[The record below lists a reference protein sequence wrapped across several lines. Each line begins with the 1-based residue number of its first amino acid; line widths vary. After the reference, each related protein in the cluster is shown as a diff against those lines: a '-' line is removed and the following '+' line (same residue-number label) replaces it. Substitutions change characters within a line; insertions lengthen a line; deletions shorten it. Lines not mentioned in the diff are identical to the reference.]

1 MIARRRTVR
10 ELTRGRVRHGVLVL
24 LALGL
29 LYALSGGRPP
39 LLAVIVAALYF
50 AWRTIEREQREQR
63 VPDGVV
69 EDAASELDYEQTL
82 EVLLG
87 MVGRDVIV
95 QIVRPQGTP
104 PALASLEGM
113 LCSAESDSHHY
124 RLFDDSYRELEVL
137 FFAIDRSGFWLPRR
151 DFVSAHRVQAAG
163 QVGIEL
169 HAGDVLIGVY
179 DDQASRLSE
188 ISTGSSA

>member
-1 MIARRRTVR
+1 MTGRPRTVS
-10 ELTRGRVRHGVLVL
+10 ELTRGRVRQGVLVL

-29 LYALSGGRPP
+29 LYALSGGRAL

-50 AWRTIEREQREQR
+50 AWRTIEREQRER
-63 VPDGVV
+63 APDDVV
-69 EDAASELDYEQTL
+69 ADAASELDYEQTL
-82 EVLLG
+82 RVLLG

-95 QIVRPQGTP
+95 QIVRRQGTP
-104 PALASLEGM
+104 PALASLEGT
-113 LCSAESDSHHY
+113 LRSAESDSHHY
-124 RLFDDSYRELEVL
+124 RLFDDSYREHEVL

-151 DFVSAHRVQAAG
+151 DFVLAHWVKAAG

-188 ISTGSSA
+188 ISTERST

>member
-1 MIARRRTVR
+1 MIGRLRTVG
-10 ELTRGRVRHGVLVL
+10 ELMRGRVRQGVLVL

-29 LYALSGGRPP
+29 MYALSGGRAL

-50 AWRTIEREQREQR
+50 AWRTIEREQREQA
-63 VPDGVV
+63 PNVV
-69 EDAASELDYEQTL
+69 ADAASELDYEQTL

-104 PALASLEGM
+104 PALASLEGT
-113 LCSAESDSHHY
+113 LRSAESDSHHY
-124 RLFDDSYRELEVL
+124 RLFDDSYREHEVL

-151 DFVSAHRVQAAG
+151 DFVLAHWVKAAG

-188 ISTGSSA
+188 ISTESST

>member
-1 MIARRRTVR
+1 MTGKLRTVR
-10 ELTRGRVRHGVLVL
+10 ELTRGRVRQGVVAL

-29 LYALSGGRPP
+29 LYALSGGRPI

-50 AWRTIEREQREQR
+50 AWRTIEREQREQA
-63 VPDGVV
+63 PDVV
-69 EDAASELDYEQTL
+69 EGAASELDYEQTL

-95 QIVRPQGTP
+95 QIVRPQGAP
-104 PALASLEGM
+104 PALAYLDGT
-113 LCSAESDSHHY
+113 LRSAEPDSHRYHH
-124 RLFDDSYRELEVL
+124 FDDSYREHEVL
-137 FFAIDRSGFWLPRR
+137 YFAIDRSGFWLPRR
-151 DFVSAHRVQAAG
+151 DFVTARWVEAAG

-169 HAGDVLIGVY
+169 HAGDVLIGVF

-188 ISTGSSA
+188 ISMESSA

>member
-1 MIARRRTVR
+1 MTGRRRTVR
-10 ELTRGRVRHGVLVL
+10 ELTRGRVRQGVLVL
-24 LALGL
+24 LALGS
-29 LYALSGGRPP
+29 LYALSGGRPL

-50 AWRTIEREQREQR
+50 AWRTIEREQREQAL
-63 VPDGVV
+63 DVV
-69 EDAASELDYEQTL
+69 EAAASELDYEQTL
-82 EVLLG
+82 RVLLG
-87 MVGRDVIV
+87 MVGREVIV
-95 QIVRPQGTP
+95 QLVRPQGTP
-104 PALASLEGM
+104 PALASLEGT

-137 FFAIDRSGFWLPRR
+137 YFAIDRSGFWLPRR
-151 DFVSAHRVQAAG
+151 DFVSAHWVEAAG

-188 ISTGSSA
+188 ISTESNA

>member
-1 MIARRRTVR
+1 MIGRLRTVR
-10 ELTRGRVRHGVLVL
+10 ELTRGRVRQGVLVL

-29 LYALSGGRPP
+29 LYALSGGRPL

-50 AWRTIEREQREQR
+50 AWRTIEREQRER
-63 VPDGVV
+63 VPDVV

-87 MVGRDVIV
+87 MVGLDVIV

-104 PALASLEGM
+104 PALASLEGK
-113 LCSAESDSHHY
+113 LRSAESDSHHY

-137 FFAIDRSGFWLPRR
+137 YFAIDRSGFWLPRR
-151 DFVSAHRVQAAG
+151 DFVSAHWVEAAG

-188 ISTGSSA
+188 ISTESNA

>member
-1 MIARRRTVR
+1 MIGRLRTVG
-10 ELTRGRVRHGVLVL
+10 ELMRGRVRQGVLVL

-29 LYALSGGRPP
+29 LYALSGGRAL

-50 AWRTIEREQREQR
+50 AWRTIEREQREQA
-63 VPDGVV
+63 PNVV

-82 EVLLG
+82 RVLLG

-104 PALASLEGM
+104 PALASLEGT
-113 LCSAESDSHHY
+113 LRSAESDSHHY
-124 RLFDDSYRELEVL
+124 RLFDDSYREHEVL

-151 DFVSAHRVQAAG
+151 DFVSAHWVKAAG

-188 ISTGSSA
+188 ISTESNA